1 MTPESSPFTLNWF
14 GRFSAQDE
22 PMQLPSEVMKTKN
35 KLCIPLTISQFPG
48 LIRSLLEQLL
58 LYWKQVIPL
67 WIHQTQNGSR
77 TDQVSARPFEE
88 NNMKFFRNFLM
99 ILASV
104 ALLTG
109 CPTDEPSNGSQDT
122 SAQVDGG
129 GNDNDI
135 GGKDTPTGGWEDIKL
150 HPTEGYVAV
159 EITTPDGKPADF
171 YICLGG
177 CGSYDKLPEVNEYT
191 VLEKNTVKLQH
202 FTKAPIK
209 GKGIEMQIRI
219 VRQNYLFIDW
229 SFFAKGNPDT
239 NWTNSYTH
247 EWKDTGSWGKLP
259 ACQSVIDS
267 ADGKKKNITSGVKNG
282 KVTLTVGNSEFAW
295 LTGDKLVETSN
306 DATAGFKV
314 SGTVSEDQSVIKYVI
329 TLGSDTQ
336 EGTLTCQ

>member
-1 MTPESSPFTLNWF
+1 
-14 GRFSAQDE
+14 
-22 PMQLPSEVMKTKN
+22 
-35 KLCIPLTISQFPG
+35 
-48 LIRSLLEQLL
+48 
-58 LYWKQVIPL
+58 
-67 WIHQTQNGSR
+67 
-77 TDQVSARPFEE
+77 
-88 NNMKFFRNFLM
+88 
-99 ILASV
+99 
-104 ALLTG
+104 
-109 CPTDEPSNGSQDT
+109 
-122 SAQVDGG
+122 
-129 GNDNDI
+129 
-135 GGKDTPTGGWEDIKL
+135 
-150 HPTEGYVAV
+150 
-159 EITTPDGKPADF
+159 
-171 YICLGG
+171 
-177 CGSYDKLPEVNEYT
+177 LPEVNEYT
-191 VLEKNTVKLQH
+191 VLEKNTVKHQH